1 MRRRRPTSRE
11 SSTARRTEDERGS
24 AVVEF
29 ALVSALLVT
38 LFLGV
43 VQVALAL
50 HVRAVVI
57 DAAAEGARLAA
68 RTDRDL
74 SAGAQRTHDLLS
86 SALSDRYAGD
96 IAVGRTS
103 RDGLDLI
110 RVTVSAPLPVVGIL
124 GPTGAMTVDGHAVDE
139 AS

>member
-1 MRRRRPTSRE
+1 M
-11 SSTARRTEDERGS
+11 
-24 AVVEF
+24 EF
-29 ALVSALLVT
+29 ALVSALLVA

-74 SAGAQRTHDLLS
+74 SAGAQRTRDLLT
-86 SALSDRYAGD
+86 SAIGERYAGE
-96 IAVGRTS
+96 IAVGRTR

-124 GPTGAMTVDGHAVDE
+124 GPTGAMTLDGHAVDE